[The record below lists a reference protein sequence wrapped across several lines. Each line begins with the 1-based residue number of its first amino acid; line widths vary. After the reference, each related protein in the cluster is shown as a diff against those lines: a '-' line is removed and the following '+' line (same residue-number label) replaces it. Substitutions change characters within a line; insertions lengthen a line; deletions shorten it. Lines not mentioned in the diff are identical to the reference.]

1 MKKSM
6 TVTYEVD
13 GGLYVNLTNRCPN
26 RCDFCIRN
34 NGDGAYGSDPLW
46 LLHEPTEKQTLAD
59 IFSRGDIAV
68 KYRELVFCGYG
79 EPTCRIDTLISVAK
93 EVKRRFPSLQI
104 RVNTNGEGNLIN
116 GRDIAP
122 DFSGVID
129 FVSVSLN
136 TPDAEEYTALCHPV
150 YGNSAFPAILDFARE
165 VKKYVPVVAFSVVR
179 QTLTEEQLKRCYDIA
194 AACGVSLR
202 VRELIK

>member
-6 TVTYEVD
+6 TVTYKVD

-26 RCDFCIRN
+26 RCEFCIRN

-46 LLHEPTEKQTLAD
+46 LLHEPTEEETLAD
-59 IFSRGDIAV
+59 IFSRGDLAG

-79 EPTCRIDTLISVAK
+79 EPTCRIDTMISVAK
-93 EVKRRFPSLQI
+93 EVKRRFPSLRI
-104 RVNTNGEGNLIN
+104 RVNTNGEGKLIN

-129 FVSVSLN
+129 SVSVSLN
-136 TPDAEEYTALCHPV
+136 TPDAKEYTALCHPV

-165 VKKYVPVVAFSVVR
+165 VKEYVPEVAFSVVR
-179 QTLTEEQLKRCYDIA
+179 QTLTEEQLKKCFDIA